1 MIPRSKP
8 LLFTA
13 ILAATAGLFTA
24 CVGDYGGG
32 GSVEVVGGDYYGPA
46 YGGPVYY
53 GHPAYRGDF
62 HVASPP
68 ERHFAGHD
76 DHRAEASHAA
86 PQQHAAPA
94 PRPSG
99 GGHEGTTPEPR
110 NQHP

>member
-1 MIPRSKP
+1 MPTRP
-8 LLFTA
+8 PHLF
-13 ILAATAGLFTA
+13 LAAAVTAAALAMSA
-24 CVGDYGGG
+24 CAGDYGGG
-32 GSVEVVGGDYYGPA
+32 GSVEVDGGDYYGPV

-76 DHRAEASHAA
+76 DHHAEASHAA
-86 PQQHAAPA
+86 PEHHETAA

-99 GGHEGTTPEPR
+99 GGHERTTPEPR